1 MKRLMCILL
10 IVLVLSTTV
19 NTVQSEA
26 SVFLLCA
33 GIGLTVKQVT
43 VIATVIIAS
52 GVYLENWEEIDKAVY
67 EFWTNASSK
76 AKKIFTE
83 ANGLFQQAADGVI
96 NVTQEAWDCFSLWL
110 DGLYGCNEKQ
120 ILKAMEISTAYPKPM
135 DLPKFDIEVYRDKGM
150 KYEYVFA
157 HKNVYDDGTYKWDY
171 KIIFSA
177 TKLYIAK
184 REGFYGYYLH
194 SIGITTMY
202 GLLCT
207 ADGEVL
213 NAHKYT
219 LEPRQ
224 RIHWIGNARNGVFER
239 DTGYEYIHGYPLS
252 LAPSPDF
259 GLTNINVMEK
269 DYAEQLQERLQ
280 AGGITIPLPGEEEL
294 PEVTTGGLLNDAGID
309 TDGDSDTGTGE
320 IDGAFPI
327 DDLIDKIKG
336 GTLDIESLYNSVL
349 ERFNYN
355 IFADTLKKMEK
366 LKDAPKT
373 PPKIYINLHKILDAT
388 KNMGDFDNVV
398 EDKETIFIDFAIL
411 EEWKFQGMSVI
422 EWFRKLVSMGMII
435 TTFFHIKHVIMPQK
449 AIKG

>member
-1 MKRLMCILL
+1 MCILL

-110 DGLYGCNEKQ
+110 DGLYGCNERQ
-120 ILKAMEISTAYPKPM
+120 ILKAMEVSTEYPKPM
-135 DLPKFDIEVYRDKGM
+135 DLPKFDLEVYRDKGM
-150 KYEYVFA
+150 KYEYIFA
-157 HKNVYDDGTYKWDY
+157 HKNVYDGGYNWSY

-177 TKLYIAK
+177 TLLYIA
-184 REGFYGYYLH
+184 RRPDYYSYHFY
-194 SIGITTMY
+194 STGITTMY
-202 GLLCT
+202 DILCT
-207 ADGEVL
+207 AEGEVL
-213 NAHKYT
+213 NESRYT
-219 LEPRQ
+219 VEPRE
-224 RIHWIGNARNGVFER
+224 RINWLGKTRNGVFQPS
-239 DTGYEYIHGYPLS
+239 TEYKYVHGYPLS

-259 GLTNINVMEK
+259 GLTTEDVMNQ
-269 DYAEQLQERLQ
+269 DYAEQLKELLQ
-280 AGGITIPLPGEEEL
+280 AGGVAIPLPGEEEL
-294 PEVTTGGLLNDAGID
+294 PKVTTGGLLKDAGVD
-309 TDGDSDTGTGE
+309 TDTDSDTGTGDTS
-320 IDGAFPI
+320 IDGVFPI

-336 GTLDIESLYNSVL
+336 NTLDIESLYNSVL

-388 KNMGDFDNVV
+388 KNMGDFDNIV

-449 AIKG
+449 ALKG